1 MLAEI
6 TYNEGDPLIGM
17 SENEIITHVIDSLT
31 TMDLIR
37 NEDVIYTGIARHRF
51 AYVVYDLD
59 YLANIKIVREY
70 CEAIGIDLVGRFAR
84 FEYLNMDACI
94 RDVMDYTGRAA

>member
-1 MLAEI
+1 MDEQ
-6 TYNEGDPLIGM
+6 D
-17 SENEIITHVIDSLT
+17 EIITHVIDSLR

-37 NEDVIYTGIARHRF
+37 NEDVVYRGIAKHRF

-59 YLANIKIVREY
+59 YLANSKIVREY